1 MEIEKQYIIQCISVA
16 ANNLRLSNEKI
27 EIIAMLRDS
36 INKANNLDLFLK
48 DMKKVTEFSKLAI
61 RLNDIYNY
69 LNQTRLD
76 FFKLS
81 EKFKSHCQLIIKD
94 LNLLLENTTIP
105 KFKDAIKKLESFESG
120 NQSEKNDFDK
130 EYRESEITVKLEP
143 ISQRLTKTSNTF
155 DINKIETDSKE
166 YVKAEN
172 EVIKEKI
179 ILEDESDSNDDIS
192 YEDYERN
199 IVNTIKELDIIL
211 KKITHGENQNN
222 ELNKYSSIMKDNAN
236 LSKHFGTEIVT
247 NMHNIV
253 SKALQLLM
261 NQEIKSNKYVIEA
274 IRACLIVIVAL
285 VRNKDVDITNYLNRA
300 EEFGKQISLIN

>member
-27 EIIAMLRDS
+27 EIIAMLRDL

-48 DMKKVTEFSKLAI
+48 NMKKVTEFSKLAI

-69 LNQTRLD
+69 LTQTRLD
-76 FFKLS
+76 FFKFS

-94 LNLLLENTTIP
+94 LNLFLENTTIP
-105 KFKDAIKKLESFESG
+105 KFKDAIKKLESFES
-120 NQSEKNDFDK
+120 NNKLEKNDFEQENDK
-130 EYRESEITVKLEP
+130 GEITVKLEP
-143 ISQRLTKTSNTF
+143 NKSKLTESFHNKKTEIDSQEFIKT
-155 DINKIETDSKE
+155 
-166 YVKAEN
+166 EN

-179 ILEDESDSNDDIS
+179 ILEDESDSNDELS
-192 YEDYERN
+192 YENYERN

-211 KKITHGENQNN
+211 KKISHGENQNN
-222 ELNKYSSIMKDNAN
+222 ELDKYSSLMKKNAN

-261 NQEIKSNKYVIEA
+261 KEEIKSNKYEIEA

-300 EEFGKQISLIN
+300 EEFGKKISLIN